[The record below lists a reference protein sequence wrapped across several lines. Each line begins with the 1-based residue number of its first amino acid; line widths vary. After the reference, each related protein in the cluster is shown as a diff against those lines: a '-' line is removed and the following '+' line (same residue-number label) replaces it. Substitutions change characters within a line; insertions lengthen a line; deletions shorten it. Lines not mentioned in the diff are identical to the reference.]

1 MHEKREEEE
10 SEDGQGNPIYI
21 KERCANYQQMKK
33 EIKIK
38 QERFNKM
45 QDRLIEQNKKLVE
58 NGKKPLNV

>member
-1 MHEKREEEE
+1 MHEKQEEEE

-45 QDRLIEQNKKLVE
+45 QDRLIE
-58 NGKKPLNV
+58 